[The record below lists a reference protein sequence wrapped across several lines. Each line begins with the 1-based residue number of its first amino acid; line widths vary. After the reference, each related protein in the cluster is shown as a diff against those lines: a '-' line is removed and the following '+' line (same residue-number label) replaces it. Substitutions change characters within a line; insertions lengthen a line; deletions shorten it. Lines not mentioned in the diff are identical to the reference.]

1 MVLLLLNLKIYR
13 FRVVIIIIWGW
24 YYYYEKKL
32 RFCLE
37 ERCSF
42 RLDFFFYLVL
52 VFFYLEVELIIKCL
66 IINKENVVN
75 RELILYFYWLCC
87 KEKICYR
94 KENFL
99 DFKLWEFC
107 LFVYKLWFMKVIF
120 DINIYRNEFWKCF
133 VVFWVF

>member
-1 MVLLLLNLKIYR
+1 MMVLLLLNLKIYR
-13 FRVVIIIIWGW
+13 FRVEIIIIWGW
-24 YYYYEKKL
+24 YYYYVKKL
-32 RFCLE
+32 SFFLE

-52 VFFYLEVELIIKCL
+52 VFFYLEVGLIIKCL

-75 RELILYFYWLCC
+75 RELILDFYWLCC

-107 LFVYKLWFMKVIF
+107 LFVYKLWFMKVILILIF
-120 DINIYRNEFWKCF
+120 IEISFES
-133 VVFWVF
+133 VL